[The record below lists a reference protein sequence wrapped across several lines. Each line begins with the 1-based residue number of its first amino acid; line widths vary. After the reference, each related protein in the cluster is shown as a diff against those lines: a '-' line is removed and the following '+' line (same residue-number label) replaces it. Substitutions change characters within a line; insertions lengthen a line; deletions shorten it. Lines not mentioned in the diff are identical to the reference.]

1 MVEKACLKCRRIT
14 EEKECPECKTT
25 AKLSTRWN
33 GLVVIID
40 KESELAKAMSLTPG
54 KYALKVK

>member
-1 MVEKACLKCRRIT
+1 MKCRKIT
-14 EEKECPECKTT
+14 EEKECPDCKTT
-25 AKLSTRWN
+25 SKLSTRWN

-40 KESELAKAMSLTPG
+40 KESELAKAMSLAPG